1 MNKSFALGAAAAFFA
16 LFPLCF
22 AFAQE
27 GGAAP
32 ESSVPGASGGGVQ
45 GPASQAVES
54 APGVPSD
61 EAEGVELDESGL
73 PRSFRSISL
82 GMGLDELKE
91 ALSGDSYFYFRGDR
105 DVSLLPNRNETLIDT
120 TGFSFIRR
128 AYFQLKDGA
137 VFIMAF
143 NLDPRLVDHYSV
155 FTSFVKKYGEPESLD
170 PKQAVWISSRTR
182 VSIERPLTVKYIDL
196 GVFNELV
203 NESEVRESSEV
214 YLRQEFLDSF

>member
-1 MNKSFALGAAAAFFA
+1 MKRSFALGAAVLFFA
-16 LFPLCF
+16 LFSACF
-22 AFAQE
+22 TFAQE
-27 GGAAP
+27 DGAAAEAP
-32 ESSVPGASGGGVQ
+32 AGGVRER
-45 GPASQAVES
+45 ADQAVEGG
-54 APGVPSD
+54 PELPPDGVG
-61 EAEGVELDESGL
+61 AESVELDESGL
-73 PRSFRSISL
+73 PRSFRRIFL

-105 DVSLLPNRNETLIDT
+105 DVSLLPHRNETLIDT

-137 VFIMAF
+137 VFTMAF
-143 NLDPRLVDHYSV
+143 SLDPRMVDHYSV

-170 PKQAVWISSRTR
+170 PRQAVWTSAQTR

>member
-1 MNKSFALGAAAAFFA
+1 MNKSLALAAAFLT
-16 LFPLCF
+16 LFSAFF

-27 GGAAP
+27 TAEVPDGGSPEPPRSA
-32 ESSVPGASGGGVQ
+32 ESSLPETPEGEEGDEGA
-45 GPASQAVES
+45 EF
-54 APGVPSD
+54 
-61 EAEGVELDESGL
+61 DESGL
-73 PRSFRSISL
+73 PRSFRRIVL
-82 GMGLDELKE
+82 GMDLDGLKD
-91 ALSGDSYFYFRGDR
+91 ALSRDDYFYFRGDR
-105 DVSLLPNRNETLIDT
+105 DVSLLPTRNETLIDT

-143 NLDPRLVDHYSV
+143 TLDPEMLDHYSV
-155 FTSFVKKYGEPESLD
+155 FTSFVRKYGEPGILD
-170 PKQAVWISSRTR
+170 PKQAVWTSGQTR

-214 YLRQEFLDSF
+214 YRRQEFLDSF